1 MRVRPR
7 PLVFLERVAL
17 LEGKLADAPATGK
30 PSTRSPPVPIVP
42 TVPTAEAGNVGKLS
56 SAGDR
61 AVVRVVDA
69 CREPDTEDRW
79 RVTIADDGEADARSC
94 LCAAG
99 VSACGVKPK
108 SLVSV
113 GTAGSADLD
122 GVSTLVITSL
132 SVVTPPPATAPTA
145 GDSSSDESDD
155 DAPATPAKR
164 RPAMVQANLLSPDH
178 GRPTFFVSP
187 TGVENF
193 PPLDF
198 GAKDERPRWRR
209 EVDADATCFAGG
221 PVEACVARE
230 AFARRATLLRDLLD
244 ATDVGAPAARCSVD
258 ALVLEKVL
266 RASVVASAPGG
277 GAAAGLAQL
286 YEATV
291 NVAEK
296 FDDPCG
302 TDLAAARV
310 LLSIHAVGERKKPD
324 APRVLFT
331 GVRVDRHA
339 CAALAAA
346 GAVRV
351 TRPRDATHLVCPQPL
366 RRTPKF
372 LAAVSVVE
380 HVVTQEW
387 LRKSGELGRAAD

>member
-1 MRVRPR
+1 MR
-7 PLVFLERVAL
+7 
-17 LEGKLADAPATGK
+17 
-30 PSTRSPPVPIVP
+30 
-42 TVPTAEAGNVGKLS
+42 
-56 SAGDR
+56 
-61 AVVRVVDA
+61 
-69 CREPDTEDRW
+69 
-79 RVTIADDGEADARSC
+79 
-94 LCAAG
+94 
-99 VSACGVKPK
+99 
-108 SLVSV
+108 
-113 GTAGSADLD
+113 
-122 GVSTLVITSL
+122 
-132 SVVTPPPATAPTA
+132 
-145 GDSSSDESDD
+145 
-155 DAPATPAKR
+155 
-164 RPAMVQANLLSPDH
+164 
-178 GRPTFFVSP
+178 
-187 TGVENF
+187 
-193 PPLDF
+193 
-198 GAKDERPRWRR
+198 
-209 EVDADATCFAGG
+209 
-221 PVEACVARE
+221 
-230 AFARRATLLRDLLD
+230 
-244 ATDVGAPAARCSVD
+244 VD

-266 RASVVASAPGG
+266 RASVVASAPG

-331 GVRVDRHA
+331 DVRIDRHA

-387 LRKSGELGRAAD
+387 LRKSGELGHAADETEHALRDAAAEREWGFDLARSLARTAPARSAWRATRCAWGRAPRTRSSLLMRNYERSPSVRAPRGSTIPLRPATRREA

>member
-1 MRVRPR
+1 MSESHYGRRDRSVPRSAGNVIYVSRVRVRPR

-17 LEGKLADAPATGK
+17 LEGKLADAPTTDK
-30 PSTRSPPVPIVP
+30 PSTRSPVAPIVP
-42 TVPTAEAGNVGKLS
+42 IVPTAEAGNVEKLS

-61 AVVRVVDA
+61 AVVRVVDV

-108 SLVSV
+108 ALVSV

-132 SVVTPPPATAPTA
+132 SVVAPPPATAPTA
-145 GDSSSDESDD
+145 GDSSSDESDN

-198 GAKDERPRWRR
+198 GAKDEKPRWRR
-209 EVDADATCFAGG
+209 EVDADAAYFAGG
-221 PVEACVARE
+221 PIEACVARE
-230 AFARRATLLRDLLD
+230 AFARRAM
-244 ATDVGAPAARCSVD
+244 AM
-258 ALVLEKVL
+258 
-266 RASVVASAPGG
+266 
-277 GAAAGLAQL
+277 
-286 YEATV
+286 TV
-291 NVAEK
+291 
-296 FDDPCG
+296 
-302 TDLAAARV
+302 R
-310 LLSIHAVGERKKPD
+310 
-324 APRVLFT
+324 
-331 GVRVDRHA
+331 
-339 CAALAAA
+339 
-346 GAVRV
+346 
-351 TRPRDATHLVCPQPL
+351 
-366 RRTPKF
+366 
-372 LAAVSVVE
+372 
-380 HVVTQEW
+380 
-387 LRKSGELGRAAD
+387 